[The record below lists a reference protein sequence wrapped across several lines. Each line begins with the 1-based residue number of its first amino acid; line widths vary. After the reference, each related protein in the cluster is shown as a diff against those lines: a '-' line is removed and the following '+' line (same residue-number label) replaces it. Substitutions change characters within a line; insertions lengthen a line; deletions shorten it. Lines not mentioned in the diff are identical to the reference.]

1 MSTPD
6 DDEMLVPGHPADEL
20 PPHGLGA
27 EEVARE
33 DAVAD
38 EVAARHEAAARF
50 EAEARHEALDDG
62 TGHDPIIDTAVRR
75 IEAGVDEDNPFGLLG
90 RPLSRRSPFY
100 LGLTAG
106 LGLATAYA
114 LVHMLSSIRSVI
126 VIVVVSLF
134 LAIGLNPAVEFLMQ
148 RGASRRSA
156 VSVVFLG
163 VIAFFIGFGA
173 AIVPPVVTQTSN
185 FAQNYSDYIAQAEGN
200 ATVKHL
206 DEKLHFI
213 EPLKAQVKDGKF
225 VKNAFGGLLGATKT
239 ALSATF
245 TTLTILILTLY
256 FISSLPTFKRAAYQ
270 LVPRSRRAR
279 FGLLADEI
287 LLRIGGYVGGALGI
301 ALIAGITSFILLEIL
316 GVPYALALAM
326 VVTVTDLIPLI
337 GATIGAA
344 VVTIVAF
351 LSSTTD
357 GLICLVF
364 YVAYQQIENFVIYPR
379 VMRRSV
385 SVPPVVTVIAALIG
399 GTLLGVVGALLAIPT
414 AAAILL
420 IFEEVVVPRQDTT

>member
-1 MSTPD
+1 MSNPD
-6 DDEMLVPGHPADEL
+6 DDDLLVPGHPADEL
-20 PPHGLGA
+20 PPRGLGA
-27 EEVARE
+27 DEVARE
-33 DAVAD
+33 
-38 EVAARHEAAARF
+38 EAAS
-50 EAEARHEALDDG
+50 
-62 TGHDPIIDTAVRR
+62 TGGAASTVSEQDPLLDTAIRKV
-75 IEAGVDEDNPFGLLG
+75 EAGVDAENPFGRPG
-90 RPLSRRSPFY
+90 RPLSRRSPFHI
-100 LGLTAG
+100 GLMGG

-114 LVHMLSSIRSVI
+114 LVHMLSSIQSVI

-156 VSVVFLG
+156 VSVVFLA

-173 AIVPPVVTQTSN
+173 AILPPVVTQTSN
-185 FAQNYSDYIAQAEGN
+185 FAENYTEYIAKAEAN
-200 ATVKHL
+200 PTVKRL
-206 DEKLHFI
+206 DEKLNFI
-213 EPLKAQVKDGKF
+213 KPLEAQVKDGKF
-225 VKNAFGGLLGATKT
+225 VNNAFGGVLGATKT

-301 ALIAGITSFILLEIL
+301 ALIAGISTYILLSIL

-337 GATIGAA
+337 GATIGAV
-344 VVTIVAF
+344 VVTAVAF
-351 LSSTTD
+351 LTSTTD
-357 GLICLVF
+357 GLICLAF
-364 YVAYQQIENFVIYPR
+364 YVAYQQIENFVIYPK

>member
-6 DDEMLVPGHPADEL
+6 DDDLLVPGHPADEL

-27 EEVARE
+27 DEVARE
-33 DAVAD
+33 EAASTTETRDAVPEHDPLLDTAIRKVEAGAD
-38 EVAARHEAAARF
+38 EE
-50 EAEARHEALDDG
+50 
-62 TGHDPIIDTAVRR
+62 
-75 IEAGVDEDNPFGLLG
+75 NPFGRPG
-90 RPLSRRSPFY
+90 RPVSRRSPFY
-100 LGLTAG
+100 LGLMGG

-114 LVHMLSSIRSVI
+114 LVHMLAGIRSVI

-148 RGASRRSA
+148 RGTSRRAA

-173 AIVPPVVTQTSN
+173 AIVPPVVTQTSK
-185 FAQNYSDYIAQAEGN
+185 FAQNYTGYIEQAEGN
-200 ATVKHL
+200 GTVKKL
-206 DEKLHFI
+206 DERFHFI

-225 VKNAFGGLLGATKT
+225 VENAFGGVLGATKT
-239 ALSATF
+239 AVSATF

-301 ALIAGITSFILLEIL
+301 ALIAGISSFILLEVL

-344 VVTIVAF
+344 VVTIVALF
-351 LSSTTD
+351 SSTTD
-357 GLICLVF
+357 GLICLAF
-364 YVAYQQIENFVIYPR
+364 YIAYQQVENFVIYPR

-399 GTLLGVVGALLAIPT
+399 GTLLGVVGALIAIPT

>member
-1 MSTPD
+1 MSTPED
-6 DDEMLVPGHPADEL
+6 DDLLVPGHPADEL
-20 PPHGLGA
+20 PPQGLG
-27 EEVARE
+27 
-33 DAVAD
+33 AD
-38 EVAARHEAAARF
+38 EVARVEASTTQSPVPAAP
-50 EAEARHEALDDG
+50 EQ
-62 TGHDPIIDTAVRR
+62 DPLLDTAIRKV
-75 IEAGVDEDNPFGLLG
+75 EAGVDEDNPFGRPG

-100 LGLTAG
+100 LGLMGG

-114 LVHMLSSIRSVI
+114 LVHMLSSIRAVI

-156 VSVVFLG
+156 VSVVFLA

-185 FAQNYSDYIAQAEGN
+185 FAENYTDYIERAEHN
-200 ATVKHL
+200 DTVNKL
-206 DEKLHFI
+206 DSKLHFI

-225 VKNAFGGLLGATKT
+225 VNNAFGGVLGATKT

-301 ALIAGITSFILLEIL
+301 ALIAGLSTFILLEIL

-337 GATIGAA
+337 GATIGAV
-344 VVTIVAF
+344 VVTVVA
-351 LSSTTD
+351 LLTSTTD
-357 GLICLVF
+357 GLICLAF
-364 YVAYQQIENFVIYPR
+364 YVAYQQVENFVIYPR

-385 SVPPVVTVIAALIG
+385 SVPPVVTVIAALVG